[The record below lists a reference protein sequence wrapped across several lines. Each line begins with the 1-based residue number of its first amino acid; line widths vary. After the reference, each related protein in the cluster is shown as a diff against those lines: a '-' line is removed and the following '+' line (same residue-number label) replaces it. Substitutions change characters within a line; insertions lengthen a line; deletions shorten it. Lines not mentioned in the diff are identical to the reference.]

1 MEAGPYRSNPSG
13 EKAGPVI
20 ARERK
25 GNSAEIELGINCLS
39 EKYIALNEF
48 FDLHMQ
54 IRTFAEATRENYLY
68 MWNHFVREDLGRRSV
83 TQIRKSDILKF
94 YAKHKENGM
103 ANGTIHIFQKLLRPS
118 FQLAVDD
125 HIISE
130 NPADGCCKNY
140 PEEDADRACIDRRTD
155 GNIYGLSV

>member
-1 MEAGPYRSNPSG
+1 MS
-13 EKAGPVI
+13 
-20 ARERK
+20 
-25 GNSAEIELGINCLS
+25 
-39 EKYIALNEF
+39 F

-54 IRTFAEATRENYLY
+54 IRTFADATRENYLY
-68 MWNHFVREDLGRRSV
+68 MWNHFVRDDLGRRSV

-94 YAKHKENGM
+94 YAKHKENGV
-103 ANGTIHIFQKLLRPS
+103 GKRYDPYLSEVVKTS

-140 PEEDADRACIDRRTD
+140 PEEDADKSALTEEQMEIFMNCLAKMRTKQRYD
-155 GNIYGLSV
+155 LIFPRYGRNLLSYW